1 MNRILWIR
9 AAAVTTFVTACT
21 IAPAAAPQTGTS
33 RIIERVIVKVN
44 GEILTQTELET
55 RQIEALREKNPELQ
69 DPKGLQDDALR
80 AQLAEVTPA
89 ILAQAVDDLLI
100 LQRGRE
106 LGFTL
111 SDEQFNRIKEN
122 VKTENKL
129 NDEQLQAALAGEGM
143 TMAQWRSM
151 AERQVIVQGVQQRE
165 IMPKTTLTDSEMK
178 AYYDAHANE
187 FLTAATVT
195 LREVFLSVA
204 TSTQGGQTVFNAGQ
218 EEAVKA
224 RIDAARARLLKG
236 EDAAAIV
243 AEVSESGSKANGGLV
258 GPVNLAEIDPALKPV
273 LESLKPGEVSE
284 PLRTAKGYVIFK
296 MESRSEA
303 VPQPFTAVRDQIYQ
317 RIMGSRVDG
326 ETRKYLDKIR
336 GAALIEWKDESM
348 RKLYEVGLQK
358 RSAGGRP

>member
-1 MNRILWIR
+1 MNRTFRRR
-9 AAAVTTFVTACT
+9 AAAVTALAAALT
-21 IAPAAAPQTGTS
+21 IAPAAAQQAGTS

-55 RQIEALREKNPELQ
+55 RQIEAVREKNPQLQ
-69 DPKGLQDDALR
+69 DPKSLPDDALR

-106 LGFTL
+106 LGFTMN
-111 SDEQFNRIKEN
+111 DEQFKRLVEN

-129 NDEQLQAALAGEGM
+129 NDEQLTAALAGEGM
-143 TMAQWRSM
+143 TMAQWRAM

-165 IMPKTTLTDSEMK
+165 IMSKTTLTDSEMRTF
-178 AYYDAHANE
+178 YEAHRNE
-187 FLTAATVT
+187 FLTPATVT
-195 LREVFLSVA
+195 LREVFLAVA
-204 TSTQGGQTVFNAGQ
+204 TSTQGGQTVFNVGQ

-224 RIDAARARLLKG
+224 RIEAARARLLKG
-236 EDAAAIV
+236 EDAAAVV

-258 GPVNLAEIDPALKPV
+258 GPVNLSEVDPALKPV
-273 LESLKPGEVSE
+273 LENLKPGDVSE
-284 PLRTAKGYVIFK
+284 PLRTAKGFVIFK
-296 MESRSEA
+296 LESRTEA
-303 VPQPFTAVRDQIYQ
+303 VPQPFAAVRDQIYQ
-317 RIMGSRVDG
+317 RIMGERVDG
-326 ETRKYLDKIR
+326 ETRKYLDTIR

-348 RKLYEVGLQK
+348 RKLYEIGLQK